1 MKTISKII
9 QLSKKTPTKRNKQT
23 LVVIPKIYKPKP
35 QRIHKEVQTN
45 EFNKSINNTL
55 TMKNKK
61 KLSRARANK
70 GEKVFQ
76 MKGTFQEVWKEYMK
90 LNEQLK
96 NN

>member
-1 MKTISKII
+1 M
-9 QLSKKTPTKRNKQT
+9 
-23 LVVIPKIYKPKP
+23 
-35 QRIHKEVQTN
+35 E
-45 EFNKSINNTL
+45 
-55 TMKNKK
+55 NKK
-61 KLSRARANK
+61 KLSRERTNK